1 MPGAHETLG
10 KHDLVALSSRLL
22 MMSWALPVPDGA
34 AAVAWAIERLR
45 RHPRLASRLT
55 AEVDAGGSELRQATI

>member
-1 MPGAHETLG
+1 
-10 KHDLVALSSRLL
+10 